1 MMKSSILNSKR
12 VYNDP
17 SIHHSHDKKVKESL
31 PNNAS
36 HALELTNVEQVE
48 SNAGTFME

>member
-1 MMKSSILNSKR
+1 MKSWILNSKR

-17 SIHHSHDKKVKESL
+17 LIHQSLDKEVNESL

-36 HALELTNVEQVE
+36 HVSELTNV
-48 SNAGTFME
+48 